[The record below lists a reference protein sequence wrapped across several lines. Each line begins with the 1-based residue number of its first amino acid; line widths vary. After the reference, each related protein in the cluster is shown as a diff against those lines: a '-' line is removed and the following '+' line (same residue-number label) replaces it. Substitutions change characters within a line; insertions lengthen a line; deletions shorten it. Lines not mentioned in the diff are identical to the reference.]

1 MKKLIILLAL
11 ITPCFGYCQETGLAG
26 SWTID
31 LRPSPEA
38 EGYFQEFVVTEIA
51 DANFQGS
58 FYGSPLENSLL
69 NRQWGDKLY
78 FAFTTRDQTYAYY
91 HSGYL
96 LDGKLHGISYCPGRE
111 FTAPWTGV
119 KK

>member
-1 MKKLIILLAL
+1 MNAQKESGLL
-11 ITPCFGYCQETGLAG
+11 G

-31 LRPSPEA
+31 LRPSPDA
-38 EGYFQEFVVTEIA
+38 EGYYQVFEVNSIDGASFEGT
-51 DANFQGS
+51 
-58 FYGSPLENSLL
+58 FYGSTLEGGLFNT
-69 NRQWGDKLY
+69 QWERLY
-78 FAFTTRDQTYAYY
+78 FAFSTSDQSHTYY